1 MSVCAVCEEL
11 DLDPKNRSRHGERL
25 EGYNELLEKA
35 GQGCEACSFFVKFY
49 TVPVPGKEGRQN
61 SLDRSFFSTLCVL
74 MLESLRRLG

>member
-1 MSVCAVCEEL
+1 MENVSEGIMNYSKKQVRAARLAV
-11 DLDPKNRSRHGERL
+11 S
-25 EGYNELLEKA
+25 LLK
-35 GQGCEACSFFVKFY
+35 SY